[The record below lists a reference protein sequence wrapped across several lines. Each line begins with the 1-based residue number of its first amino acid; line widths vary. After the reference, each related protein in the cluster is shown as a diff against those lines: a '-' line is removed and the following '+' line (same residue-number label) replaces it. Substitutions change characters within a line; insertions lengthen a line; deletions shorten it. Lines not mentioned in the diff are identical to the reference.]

1 MSILT
6 IMHGVGTLVPM
17 ACVPSNTLLSGPF
30 DPVIQLITGGF
41 GGLLQTLTIGMAVVL
56 AFLAIA
62 TILSRKSS
70 SFMKLAAYVLAIPIA
85 LVILLA
91 LYFAVF
97 AGINNSVACG

>member
-1 MSILT
+1 MSIPT

-41 GGLLQTLTIGMAVVL
+41 GGLLQTLAIGMAVLL

-62 TILSRKSS
+62 TILSRKAGT
-70 SFMKLAAYVLAIPIA
+70 FMKLVAFVLAIPVG
-85 LVILLA
+85 LVIILA
-91 LYFAVF
+91 LYSAVF
-97 AGINNSVACG
+97 NGINDSVACA